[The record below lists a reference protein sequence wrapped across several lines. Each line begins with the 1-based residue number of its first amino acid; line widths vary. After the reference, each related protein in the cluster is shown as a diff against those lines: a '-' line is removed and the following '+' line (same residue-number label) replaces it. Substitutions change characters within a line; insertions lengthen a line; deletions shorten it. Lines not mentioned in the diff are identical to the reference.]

1 MVDDFT
7 TTISLTENLKTYTVE
22 AENYPEYGQIRLKKT
37 DRLPAVCRA
46 LESVPGAL
54 HAQADHTRGVATLEA
69 EAPLDEEALRR
80 AVAAEDYEVKEIMR
94 ETV

>member
-1 MVDDFT
+1 M
-7 TTISLTENLKTYTVE
+7 LLNLKSCLPPPARRALVMIDPAFERADE
-22 AENYPEYGQIRLKKT
+22 AQ
-37 DRLPAVCRA
+37 AVCRA